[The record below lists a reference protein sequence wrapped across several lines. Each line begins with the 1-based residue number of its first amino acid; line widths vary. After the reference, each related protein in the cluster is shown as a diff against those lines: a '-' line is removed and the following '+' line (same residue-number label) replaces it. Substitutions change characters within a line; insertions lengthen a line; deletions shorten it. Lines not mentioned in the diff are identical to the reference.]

1 MTKRLEGKVALIT
14 GGTGGIGEA
23 TLELFLKEGAKVAA
37 VGTND
42 EKLKKLKE
50 RFPDILTLKADVS
63 KEEEVKSYVEKT
75 LETFGKIDVFF
86 NNAGIE
92 GKINNLV
99 DQSLEDYQR
108 VIDINV
114 TGVFLGMKYVIP
126 VMQKQGNGS
135 IINTSSVAGLIG
147 SPGLS
152 PYVASKHAV
161 AGLTKTASLELAKEN
176 IRVNSIHPAPVNT
189 RMMESIEKLINP
201 QDAEAARKAFE
212 DAVPMG
218 RYAEPIEIANVVLFL
233 ASDESSFVTGSQYTV
248 DGGMID

>member
-75 LETFGKIDVFF
+75 LEAFGKIDVFF